1 MLLIYFRT
9 IRMYFLWGLI
19 FLVFTPIGLL
29 LTLVPE
35 KRRFDN
41 RVYFYFTMLWS
52 KLLLIATCVC
62 VKIEGKE
69 NLPIYPDSPAL
80 IIVNHTSTLDIP
92 LIDWLVGSYP
102 HIWMSKASYGK
113 LPLFGTLLR
122 RMHVLV
128 NRDNPRQAGRALLK
142 VYNRAK
148 EGNRHII
155 LFPEGTRSKNGKL
168 QPFLGGFAVL
178 AKKLNRSVIPIT
190 IKGAFEVMPS
200 NSFLVNPRACD
211 VIITIGEPIL
221 PKNND
226 HVDIF
231 TQNVYNQFSQSNF
244 L

>member
-9 IRMYFLWGLI
+9 IRTYFLWGII
-19 FLVFTPIGLL
+19 FLIFTPIGLL

-35 KRRFDN
+35 KKRFDN
-41 RVYFYFTMLWS
+41 RVYFHFTTLWN
-52 KLLLIATCVC
+52 KLLLVATCVH

-69 NLPIYPDSPAL
+69 NLPIYPDNPAL
-80 IIVNHTSTLDIP
+80 IVANHTSSLDIP
-92 LIDWLVGSYP
+92 LIDCLVGAYP
-102 HIWMSKASYGK
+102 HIWMSKSSYGK

-122 RMHVLV
+122 RMHILV
-128 NRDNPRQAGRALLK
+128 NRDDPRQSGRALLR

-148 EGNRHII
+148 EGSRHII

-178 AKKLNRSVIPIT
+178 AKKLNRPTIPIN

-200 NSFLVNPRACD
+200 NSLLVNPCACN
-211 VIITIGEPIL
+211 VVLTIGKPIF
-221 PKNND
+221 PQNSD
-226 HVDIF
+226 SADIF
-231 TQNVYNQFSQSNF
+231 TQQVYSQFSQSSF